1 VDPAALA
8 PGQLDDYARMTG
20 SLLAR
25 AHAHSVDPRLVAGY
39 CGKGE
44 ELEAALAGFA
54 VAYAD
59 RTEADHAELVAAV
72 RSGRIAAE
80 MGV

>member
-1 VDPAALA
+1 
-8 PGQLDDYARMTG
+8 
-20 SLLAR
+20 
-25 AHAHSVDPRLVAGY
+25 GY

-44 ELEAALAGFA
+44 ELDEAVAAFA

-59 RTEADHAELVAAV
+59 RTEADHSALVTAV
-72 RSGRIAAE
+72 RTGRIAAE